1 MVQPSHQERRLPK
14 IKVRLTSTST
24 LDLTLVAWRV
34 AERLW
39 KKYGIEIDVEDEP
52 YYLVDPLMGV
62 GHSTGGMRIV
72 VEDANGV
79 PLAYELSLTDY
90 DDPVEGLEHIVLG
103 ILTQGVPVIGEDSIE
118 VLVEKDHLAGLA
130 IA

>member
-1 MVQPSHQERRLPK
+1 M
-14 IKVRLTSTST
+14 
-24 LDLTLVAWRV
+24 AWRV

-52 YYLVDPLMGV
+52 YYLIDPLMGV
-62 GHSTGGMRIV
+62 GHSTGGMHIV
-72 VEDANGV
+72 VEDTNGV

-90 DDPVEGLEHIVLG
+90 EDPVEGLEHIVLG
-103 ILTQGVPVIGEDSIE
+103 ILTQGIPVIDEDAFNT
-118 VLVEKDHLAGLA
+118 LVERDHLADLA